1 MTKMKKIL
9 AVALCVLLLGS
20 IFAGCSGKKAE
31 QTTEI
36 TDETLLIAYTA
47 DNAPFFQIDEKGN
60 ASGFE
65 ADLIAKIFD
74 SIKDDCKN
82 YAYVK
87 VEPATAWV
95 RRPPIQTRTARPI
108 LPTWP

>member
-20 IFAGCSGKKAE
+20 VFAGCSGKKAE
-31 QTTEI
+31 QATEI

-65 ADLIAKIFD
+65 ADLIAKIL
-74 SIKDDCKN
+74 
-82 YAYVK
+82 
-87 VEPATAWV
+87 TAL
-95 RRPPIQTRTARPI
+95 RTTAKTTPM
-108 LPTWP
+108 

>member
-20 IFAGCSGKKAE
+20 VFAGCSGKKAE

-87 VEPATAWV
+87 VEPGYRLGEETAYTDKDGKTY
-95 RRPPIQTRTARPI
+95 IA
-108 LPTWP
+108 